1 MLGTPTRHN
10 GWKIQF
16 QQCFKTIL
24 STQKEWRTK
33 VHRTLPLN
41 LLRWYHKDRS
51 KTNEGTGAEVAE
63 SMGIFPSIFQAD
75 VYTIERCVENK
86 SGQVLQWSIHC
97 NLVR

>member
-1 MLGTPTRHN
+1 MLQNYIKYTKRVED
-10 GWKIQF
+10 K
-16 QQCFKTIL
+16 
-24 STQKEWRTK
+24 STQDSAFE
-33 VHRTLPLN
+33 LAQMD
-41 LLRWYHKDRS
+41 HKDGS